1 MKTFQRVC
9 LTAALVSLAGCS
21 TSGMYNTPIED
32 RSTTAPAGDEN
43 NSVVSAADPSF
54 GVTVTPTAPVPVV
67 RSQRDEENETS
78 EPSVPVSPVAVE
90 AKQNPAVVALLDTA
104 KKQTN
109 NGDLRAAQTSLQRA
123 QRISPRDPN
132 VYYSLADTHRRLG
145 EFLQAEQVALKGVST
160 AQGQNSQLRRL
171 WNLIASIRT
180 DSGDLE
186 GADKAAK
193 IAQRY

>member
-9 LTAALVSLAGCS
+9 VAAALVSLAGCS
-21 TSGMYNTPIED
+21 TSGIYNTPIED
-32 RSTTAPAGDEN
+32 RSTTAPPSDEN
-43 NSVVSAADPSF
+43 NSVVSAADPSI

-67 RSQRDEENETS
+67 RSQRDETTEEST
-78 EPSVPVSPVAVE
+78 PSVPVAPVAVE

-186 GADKAAK
+186 GADKATK